1 MFRFEVENL
10 KSVVLSNAVF
20 WIFSENEF
28 PLCPTTTDQKQ
39 LETVGFSD
47 LSFEFL
53 FIYLVLQDWV
63 SLCSLC
69 CPETHSIDQT
79 DNKLIEPASVS

>member
-1 MFRFEVENL
+1 M
-10 KSVVLSNAVF
+10 LSNVLF

-53 FIYLVLQDWV
+53 F
-63 SLCSLC
+63 S
-69 CPETHSIDQT
+69 
-79 DNKLIEPASVS
+79 